1 MVNVTV
7 DTSFGPS
14 NQVGKLYIPPSAKND
29 VTLNPLC
36 KSSPQQQIQAI
47 LQTSAPFHAWLTL
60 LPVLG
65 TFSSQVIYFD
75 SYVKPT
81 TKSDVLNTHKIWV
94 LQSVL
99 CH

>member
-65 TFSSQVIYFD
+65 TFSFSGNLF
-75 SYVKPT
+75 
-81 TKSDVLNTHKIWV
+81 
-94 LQSVL
+94 
-99 CH
+99 